1 MLYGTQRGGQ
11 MRHFR
16 KDLKTATRLGAVLDP
31 FKSIIYTSIRA
42 RARRFIF
49 FYFWLLS
56 KATDFFDELWIL
68 VHNLLTCVLIF
79 ARRRM
84 RRRTT
89 IVTTHACEGW
99 TLTTHGKAIGIR
111 PQGWC
116 TFCEKTMAWIRRY
129 LHSIRQMNQPS
140 SARKAKFVLKSVGYA
155 DFRQTLKYTRLNLFI
170 PFKINPF
177 WLTILRFVSARCRLP
192 F

>member
-42 RARRFIF
+42 RARRFI
-49 FYFWLLS
+49 L
-56 KATDFFDELWIL
+56 
-68 VHNLLTCVLIF
+68 
-79 ARRRM
+79 
-84 RRRTT
+84 
-89 IVTTHACEGW
+89 
-99 TLTTHGKAIGIR
+99 
-111 PQGWC
+111 
-116 TFCEKTMAWIRRY
+116 EKGVFKR
-129 LHSIRQMNQPS
+129 
-140 SARKAKFVLKSVGYA
+140 F
-155 DFRQTLKYTRLNLFI
+155 RLNLFI